1 MDEALLLKLK
11 QALQK
16 AGLDEE
22 LSKDITITDESQI
35 EAEIE
40 KLKSKQSGTA
50 DPDKILKTLKDAGL
64 EESFKKYLQS
74 ETDRRVTQAIKT
86 HDEKIKKEAEE
97 KAAKEKAD
105 KDKEKSQEGM
115 TEDQKTIANLTD
127 QVSNLTKLVQ
137 GLSETTVKSR
147 REATIKDA
155 LSKAGLKEGFSK
167 FITVEKD
174 EDIPEAV
181 ENLKKEVLTLQQEEI
196 DKKLKD
202 GGTPLKGQSAGTIE
216 EEKAKE
222 YAKMRNEGAAGQPF
236 QGKEVIEINKGKDN
250 NNNNKQ

>member
-1 MDEALLLKLK
+1 MDEALLLKVKKALK
-11 QALQK
+11 D
-16 AGLDEE
+16 AGLSEE
-22 LSKDITITDESQI
+22 LSKDIEITDESQI
-35 EAEIE
+35 DAEIE
-40 KLKSKQSGTA
+40 KLKAKQTTA
-50 DPDKILKTLKDAGL
+50 TDPEQLLKVLKDAGL
-64 EESFKKYLQS
+64 EDSFKKYLQS

-97 KAAKEKAD
+97 KAAKDKEA

-115 TEDQKTIANLTD
+115 TEEQKTIANLTD
-127 QVSNLTKLVQ
+127 QVGNLTKLVQ
-137 GLSETTVKSR
+137 SLSETTVKSK
-147 REATIKDA
+147 RETTIKEA
-155 LSKAGLKEGFSK
+155 LQKAGLKEGFSK
-167 FITVEKD
+167 FIAVEKD

-202 GGTPLKGQSAGTIE
+202 GGTPVKGESAGTIE

-222 YAKMRNEGAAGQPF
+222 YAKQRNEGAAGQPF

-250 NNNNKQ
+250 IANNKE